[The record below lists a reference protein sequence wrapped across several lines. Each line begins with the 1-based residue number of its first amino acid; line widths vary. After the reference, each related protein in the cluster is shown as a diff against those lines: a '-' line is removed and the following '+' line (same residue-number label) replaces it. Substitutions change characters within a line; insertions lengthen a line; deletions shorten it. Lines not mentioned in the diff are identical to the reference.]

1 MHATPRTSG
10 SARPTAQCAMTDD
23 EAMRM
28 AQRSL
33 CMASSGRES
42 LAQMVGDAQR
52 IRDDREPRVHGS
64 GRGEEARVDDVEVVD
79 LVRLAVHVECGG
91 AAIRA
96 EADGA
101 VLVRHAGE
109 RNALPNVQIAR
120 EQPLVAAAPVDGA
133 FALLAHELLELLDRP
148 LWPFLFVRLVLR
160 TVAAFAMDREGIFR
174 LGKVFEVSQKSS
186 ECAAMAS
193 RVNPG
198 AIAGAP
204 PRSVTPSSLPTN
216 DMCPIG
222 YSHSSDP
229 K

>member
-1 MHATPRTSG
+1 TVIPMQATPRTSG
-10 SARPTAQCAMTDD
+10 SARATAQCAMTDD

-33 CMASSGRES
+33 CMASSGSES

-64 GRGEEARVDDVEVVD
+64 GRGEEARLDDVEVVH

-91 AAIRA
+91 AGIPA

-133 FALLAHELLELLDRP
+133 FALLAHELLELLDQP
-148 LWPFLFVRLVLR
+148 LVPFLVVRLVLEDD
-160 TVAAFAMDREGIFR
+160 AALAIDPDAILRVGQVFR
-174 LGKVFEVSQKSS
+174 
-186 ECAAMAS
+186 
-193 RVNPG
+193 
-198 AIAGAP
+198 
-204 PRSVTPSSLPTN
+204 
-216 DMCPIG
+216 
-222 YSHSSDP
+222 
-229 K
+229 